1 MGGLRPMHAARH
13 PVPTPRR
20 RWAPRI
26 PAAPVLLVALV
37 APTATPAGEGDAIPP
52 PSATP
57 ARLVVSGR
65 TSTALEIAVVAVGQN
80 VPRTHAGERIGN
92 SEGFEW
98 YVSQHYALKSELGPD
113 HARMVL
119 ETSEL
124 ALPHLVA
131 LTGLEPPDADSTRM
145 AIVYA
150 KSLESMRR
158 AIVDDLG
165 GPWNGHGGGVTLW
178 ANLTAYNY
186 PSGTLRYHQRDLVI
200 HENLHMLLGV
210 ATREGMPRHTMGEE
224 SFVYAAAQH
233 AYDPAHKRLTL
244 AVFDQAPI
252 NHPTAEGVLAL
263 QESCL
268 PIEELITRHWNQGGP
283 LGATYTH
290 FLWSDP
296 DRWFRWCL
304 WRDAYYAGEVVDGE
318 TNRALMERLFGP
330 LERFDRVWRSWIEA
344 RRVSYRHVDWGW
356 EQDGDELMAYGWP
369 WDPAYWSQM
378 DLRHAPGEP
387 VAHDPL
393 RMDYPAAPMPP
404 SVGPVERGALEPAIG
419 YLADLSGGGWIGLGL
434 GVEGR
439 SMCQVVLERDR
450 LVVVGRDLD
459 LGRREFPLSAELL
472 AAGREN
478 GQRYGVTIRIEASRL
493 AIRVRAG
500 EARALEALVD
510 LEPALRRRLVE
521 GFLAVV
527 AKDGRPRLVPFVDDA
542 RRPPPDLL
550 VPAPANFWRFPA
562 EAELLGLYRAAHRL
576 GRRAPG
582 ALLALREDLLALVDA
597 EPALQ
602 ATAPALYR
610 ERIAAVASRV
620 RMVGDARATR
630 EALGLLVGIPAR

>member
-1 MGGLRPMHAARH
+1 MLPPRTF
-13 PVPTPRR
+13 VTTPRVGS
-20 RWAPRI
+20 ALT
-26 PAAPVLLVALV
+26 LLVALLFPAA
-37 APTATPAGEGDAIPP
+37 APPDGGEAVPPP
-52 PSATP
+52 PSTP
-57 ARLVVSGR
+57 ARIVVSGR
-65 TSTALEIAVVAVGQN
+65 TSSALEIAVVPVGQN
-80 VPRTHAGERIGN
+80 VPRTHARERIGN

-98 YVSQHYALKSELGPD
+98 YVSRHYALKSELGLE

-131 LTGLEPPDADSTRM
+131 LTGLEPPDADTTRM

-165 GPWNGHGGGVTLW
+165 APWNGHGGGVTLW
-178 ANLTAYNY
+178 NNLAAYNY
-186 PSGTLRYHQRDLVI
+186 PSGTLRFHQRDLVI

-210 ATREGMPRHTMGEE
+210 ATRGSTARHTMGEE

-233 AYDPAHKRLTL
+233 VYDPVHRRLTV

-252 NHPTAEGVLAL
+252 NHPTADGVLAL
-263 QESCL
+263 QESIL
-268 PIEELITRHWNQGGP
+268 PIEELITQHWNQGGRF
-283 LGATYTH
+283 GATYTH

-304 WRDAYYAGEVVDGE
+304 WRDAYYAGEVVDGAS
-318 TNRALMERLFGP
+318 NRTLMERLFGP
-330 LERFDRVWRSWIEA
+330 LEELDRVWRSWIAE
-344 RRVSYRHVDWGW
+344 RRISFRHVDWGW

-404 SVGPVERGALEPAIG
+404 CVGPVERGVAEPSVG

-439 SMCQVVLERDR
+439 HMCQVVLERDR
-450 LVVVGRDLD
+450 LVVVGHGLALD
-459 LGRREFPLSAELL
+459 RREFPLSPELL
-472 AAGREN
+472 AAGRES
-478 GQRYGVTIRIEASRL
+478 GQRYGVTIRIEAGGL
-493 AIRVRAG
+493 AISVRAG
-500 EARALEALVD
+500 DAAALEAEVD

-542 RRPPPDLL
+542 RRPPPDLW
-550 VPAPANFWRFPA
+550 VPAPANLWRFPA

-576 GRRAPG
+576 GVRAPA
-582 ALLALREDLLALVDA
+582 ALLALREDLLATVDA
-597 EPALQ
+597 EPAVQ
-602 ATAPALYR
+602 ATAPEIYR
-610 ERIAAVASRV
+610 QRIGEVAARV
-620 RMVGDARATR
+620 RRVGDARASR
-630 EALGLLVGIPAR
+630 EALGHLVGLPVR